1 MPFIYAGR
9 ARSRILGARWNARIK
24 RRESES
30 GPRID
35 CAACALTRHG
45 WFVNILW
52 SIEPFM
58 CGSVDIAAIPPP
70 LCVMEMCTFVMLV
83 MFETANV
90 IVDGGEGK
98 LCLPSMPFRAQVK
111 VVFIQN
117 LMDSTHTAMESLSI
131 ANRFITVLAV

>member
-1 MPFIYAGR
+1 M
-9 ARSRILGARWNARIK
+9 GARWNARIK

-35 CAACALTRHG
+35 CAACARTRRG
-45 WFVNILW
+45 RFVNILW

-83 MFETANV
+83 MFETANA
-90 IVDGGEGK
+90 IEDGGEGK
-98 LCLPSMPFRAQVK
+98 LCLPSMPFRALVK
-111 VVFIQN
+111 VVCFQN
-117 LMDSTHTAMESLSI
+117 VMDSMHTTMESLWI
-131 ANRFITVLAV
+131 ANKFITVLAV